1 MKLSYPLSKK
11 GTITSGYGPRNGK
24 EHRGIDIGVPTGTEV
39 RSIANGEVVR
49 SDMVDYRGYGNFIII
64 KHNIDGQTLYSCYAH
79 LSKRDV
85 SDGDKVIKG
94 QKIGLSGGKK
104 GQSGSGNSSGAHL
117 HFEIRKSETGDW
129 IDPTNQLNAS
139 VLDLSSDNSS
149 DSGDDNGFDL
159 SDLTNLSL
167 FDIDFG
173 KMGKEFADN
182 IGKTWRD
189 VRDRIKRE
197 QEKNPVYEEIQRIN
211 DIMKKVL

>member
-11 GTITSGYGPRNGK
+11 GTITSGYGPRNGG

-39 RSIANGEVVR
+39 KSIANGEVVR

-85 SDGDKVIKG
+85 SDGDKVIEG
-94 QKIGLSGGKK
+94 QKIGLSGGDQ
-104 GQSGSGNSSGAHL
+104 GMQSGSGNSSGAHL

-129 IDPTNQLNAS
+129 IDPTNYLTAS
-139 VLDLSSDNSS
+139 VFDLSSDNSS

-173 KMGKEFADN
+173 KIGTELAGKFKDSWNKTKAD
-182 IGKTWRD
+182 IE
-189 VRDRIKRE
+189 KR
-197 QEKNPVYEEIQRIN
+197 KKPVYEDIERIN